1 MLDECGLFVHESV
14 DNAVVNKL
22 SRALSFNQMKCER
35 SSSILAV
42 CLAAMEGGG
51 DNLRIEAHGIIE
63 I

>member
-51 DNLRIEAHGIIE
+51 GQFAH
-63 I
+63 